1 LGIVT
6 LSLLSAE
13 ARAIVAGVTP
23 VAVGV
28 QVVCVEPGLVV
39 VVVVEVVVVG
49 VVEVVV
55 VIAVDVV
62 VGVVVVDVVVVD
74 VVVVV
79 VSLPPAA
86 AIVTKVLS
94 SETPVK
100 PPTLDLARKWYTDD
114 GFKLFRVTEWLP
126 VASDGCEAINP

>member
-1 LGIVT
+1 
-6 LSLLSAE
+6 
-13 ARAIVAGVTP
+13 
-23 VAVGV
+23 
-28 QVVCVEPGLVV
+28 
-39 VVVVEVVVVG
+39 
-49 VVEVVV
+49 VV

-62 VGVVVVDVVVVD
+62 VRVVVVDVIVVD

-126 VASDGCEAINP
+126 VASDGCEATNP